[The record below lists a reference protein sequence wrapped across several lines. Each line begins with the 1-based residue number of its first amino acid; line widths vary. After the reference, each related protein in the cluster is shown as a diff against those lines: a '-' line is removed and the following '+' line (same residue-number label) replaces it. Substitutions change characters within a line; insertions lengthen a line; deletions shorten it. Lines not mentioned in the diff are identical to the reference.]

1 MMNSFRYKFFIQ
13 PALKEKTMSFA
24 FLLALINDFDAGNFF

>member
-1 MMNSFRYKFFIQ
+1 MMISLWYNFFIQ
-13 PALKEKTMSFA
+13 PAVKEKTMSFT